1 MSRSRRSAP
10 RRRSLA
16 LGLLAFGLAF
26 ACGGEKPSAR
36 TRGALETVDV
46 AAPVDAGATTELDV
60 VATPRAVSAGVLPG
74 DFPKEVPLP
83 VGGSLIDFGEGAAG
97 SWIEMVVAAPPA
109 EVESAYRGSL
119 ARARFREASG
129 GVWSRGS
136 LRLAVAVSARGAGAT
151 VRLEPLAR

>member
-1 MSRSRRSAP
+1 MSRSWRFAP
-10 RRRSLA
+10 LRRSLA
-16 LGLLAFGLAF
+16 LGLLALGTAL
-26 ACGGEKPSAR
+26 ACGGDQPTAR
-36 TRGALETVDV
+36 ARGALETVDV

-60 VATPRAVSAGVLPG
+60 VATPRAVTAGVLPG

-83 VGGSLIDFGEGAAG
+83 AGASLIDFGEGAAG

-109 EVESAYRGSL
+109 EIERAYRGSL
-119 ARARFREASG
+119 ARAGFREASG

-136 LRLAVAVSARGAGAT
+136 LRLAVAVSPRGAGAT